1 MKSLLLASAL
11 FAPVAAFAQAAATAT
26 LLDPV
31 IVSATGSE
39 TGALQVATN
48 VLVITREQIE
58 AARAND
64 LADLLRPYAGLEVE
78 RSGGPGQLSFVR
90 IRGGEADHTLILID
104 GVRSNSATS
113 APVLE
118 HLDPQ
123 QIERIEI
130 IKGPRSTLYG
140 ADAVAGVI
148 NIITRKATTSG
159 FSLSGMAGTHNSR
172 DLAAGLDFADAG
184 KQLSANVSRSES
196 DGIPICAAGGPNS
209 GYDRTSV
216 GLNGSVRAGITT
228 LGVRAM
234 DTRGTTQYVDFC
246 GAGGN
251 NPLDQAFKQQ
261 TVAAEFGI
269 APAGI
274 WSLRAVASR
283 IEDDL
288 QQRQS
293 ADFVNTVRP
302 QIDVVNR
309 LDFGADVLSLTLS
322 AAREKTDILSYGST
336 IDETR
341 DLYAVRLQNELNLDR
356 HKLLL
361 GVAYDDQDSFGSKIT
376 WNAEYSISLWKG
388 GEVIAATG
396 SGFRAPSVFER
407 SGFGGNPN
415 LKAEYAKNYEAG
427 LRQRLGSSQVLD
439 LRAFR
444 TDVDDLIAY
453 IGSQNQNV
461 SEYRNQGLDLSYRIE
476 LEHWSA
482 ILTGLIQ
489 NPEDRM
495 TGQALTR
502 RAKRNAGL
510 KVLRRFDRGSL
521 GIDVSTTSA
530 RPDTDFSTFTAVP
543 VQVGGYGLVNL
554 SGSLKLSREWTLRAK
569 IDNVLDKDYQT
580 VFGYRQDG
588 AAVHVGLSYS
598 Q

>member
-1 MKSLLLASAL
+1 MKSLLFVGAIL
-11 FAPVAAFAQAAATAT
+11 APVALHAQAPTA
-26 LLDPV
+26 LDPV

-39 TGALQVATN
+39 TGALQVAAN

-58 AARAND
+58 AAQAND
-64 LADLLRPYAGLEVE
+64 VADLLRPYAGMEIE

-90 IRGGEADHTLILID
+90 IRGGESDHTLILID
-104 GVRSNSATS
+104 GVRSNPATG

-118 HLDPQ
+118 HLDPNL
-123 QIERIEI
+123 IERIEI

-140 ADAVAGVI
+140 SDAVAGVI
-148 NIITRKATTSG
+148 NIITRKAATSG
-159 FSLSGMAGTHNSR
+159 VSLSAGAGVHNTR
-172 DLAAGLDFADAG
+172 DLAAGLNYADAG
-184 KQLSANVSRSES
+184 KQLSANFSRSES
-196 DGIPICAAGGPNS
+196 DGMPICAEGGPDS

-216 GLNGSVRAGITT
+216 GINGSVRNGITT

-246 GAGGN
+246 GPFGN
-251 NPLDQAFKQQ
+251 NPLEQEFKQQ
-261 TVAAEFGI
+261 TVAAEFGL
-269 APAGI
+269 APEGV
-274 WSLRAVASR
+274 WSLRAIASR

-288 QQRQS
+288 QQLQS
-293 ADFVNTVRP
+293 ADFINTVRP
-302 QIDVVNR
+302 QIDVINR
-309 LDFGADVLSLTLS
+309 FDFGADVVSLTLS
-322 AAREKTDILSYGST
+322 AAREKADILSFGSA

-356 HKLLL
+356 HTLLL
-361 GVAYDDQDSFGSKIT
+361 GLAYDDQDSFGWKVT
-376 WNAEYSISLWKG
+376 WNAEYGIGLWQG
-388 GEVIAATG
+388 GEAILATG

-407 SGFGGNPN
+407 SGFGGNPD

-427 LRQRLGSSQVLD
+427 LRQRLCSSQVVD

-444 TDVDDLIAY
+444 TDVDDLIAF
-453 IGSQNQNV
+453 IGGQNQNV
-461 SEYRNQGLDLSYRIE
+461 REYRNQGIDLSYRIE
-476 LEHWSA
+476 LENWSA

-489 NPEDRM
+489 DPEDRG
-495 TGQALTR
+495 TGQALQR

-521 GIDVSTTSA
+521 GVDVSATSA
-530 RPDTDFSTFTAVP
+530 RPDTDFGSFPAAP
-543 VQVGGYGLVNL
+543 VEVQGYGLVNL
-554 SGSLKLSREWTLRAK
+554 SGSLKLSPEWTLRAK

-588 AAVHVGLSYS
+588 AAVYVGVSYS